1 MNAACAASSLAANSC
16 GSTVRRSS
24 QGPGHKVPAS
34 PTRSSAAVGALRG
47 SDTAEVEATFGAAF
61 EVGARW
67 TILNSDFSGV
77 RPANQHR
84 TEPTCRYFNGFPR
97 YSLAASLCV
106 RHARLGAPSTGAD
119 VSARS
124 VTIARKARARKA
136 RARKARA
143 RKARARKVRIGTP
156 NPYDNQPFYP
166 ANLRICAAFASGTG
180 AIARVNSLRA
190 AKFPTHP
197 GMPPTNRMP
206 VRGTWPQ
213 IPTSPLV
220 ARSVR
225 ASGADSLPS
234 VCF

>member
-24 QGPGHKVPAS
+24 QGPGHKVSAS
-34 PTRSSAAVGALRG
+34 PTRSSAAVGTLRG
-47 SDTAEVEATFGAAF
+47 RDTAKAETAFGVGFEA
-61 EVGARW
+61 GARR

-84 TEPTCRYFNGFPR
+84 TEPTCRYFSGFPR

-106 RHARLGAPSTGAD
+106 RHARLGAASADAD

-124 VTIARKARARKA
+124 TTI
-136 RARKARA
+136 
-143 RKARARKVRIGTP
+143 ARKVRIATP

-166 ANLRICAAFASGTG
+166 AHLRISAAFASGTG
-180 AIARVNSLRA
+180 AIARHNSLKA
-190 AKFPTHP
+190 AKFPAHP

-206 VRGTWPQ
+206 VRGTRRQ
-213 IPTSPLV
+213 MTTSPLV
-220 ARSVR
+220 ARCRTRVR
-225 ASGADSLPS
+225 SRFLANRVLLSTFPVESFPS
-234 VCF
+234 PRQ